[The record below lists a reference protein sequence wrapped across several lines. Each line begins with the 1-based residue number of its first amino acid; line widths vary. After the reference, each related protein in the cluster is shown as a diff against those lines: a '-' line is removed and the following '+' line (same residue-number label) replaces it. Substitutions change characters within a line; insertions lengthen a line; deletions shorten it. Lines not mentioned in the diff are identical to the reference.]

1 MIQYKDIAA
10 LFHSHSLV
18 DCVHP
23 LVARSEESGRS
34 SCVIS
39 LFYKLCGVKH
49 EQYNSV
55 SIRTEPSLHAKGIEL
70 KFAFLLF
77 FLVRLVVIQDAPLH
91 FINVLLS
98 LFHFRSLSISL
109 TRCSFNEKL
118 SVFTLRVREL

>member
-18 DCVHP
+18 HCVHP
-23 LVARSEESGRS
+23 LVTRSEESGRS

-98 LFHFRSLSISL
+98 LYSTLDPYLSLSLAVLSTKSSL
-109 TRCSFNEKL
+109 CS
-118 SVFTLRVREL
+118 R